1 MVPIHNLSKGEGNLG
16 LWFAFTI
23 YPMEREFGIVVR
35 IHNLSYGEGNCI
47 LPRLLIGNNMT
58 PEEIAKMIIEEYR
71 LTSVKDPNLEDIAW
85 AEFLAIEEKPMETH
99 SGRIRF
105 ENSYGIISLKNSF
118 KEPGQ
123 KRFTLAHEL
132 GHYFIERN
140 STLRKF
146 NCTSNDL
153 MSFNF
158 GKIFE
163 QKANQFAAELLMHK
177 PWFTEFTRKLEINM
191 KVIKDIADYFGVT
204 LSAAALR
211 YSLIGKYPIAVIM
224 SSKENPK
231 DKYGKVI
238 WSSINEYFPLK
249 WIPNGL
255 EVSKDSPASDFFKG
269 NVMQE
274 GEDLVPA
281 SAWFSQD
288 YNCDNSYFREENL
301 AMPNYNSVLTIL
313 WTQ

>member
-1 MVPIHNLSKGEGNLG
+1 MNNEPEHKAELVITKYCITSPKQLDLEKIANAEYIIVEETAAAAYAGNIVFSDGFGLIRINNSNSLS
-16 LWFAFTI
+16 
-23 YPMEREFGIVVR
+23 
-35 IHNLSYGEGNCI
+35 
-47 LPRLLIGNNMT
+47 
-58 PEEIAKMIIEEYR
+58 
-71 LTSVKDPNLEDIAW
+71 
-85 AEFLAIEEKPMETH
+85 
-99 SGRIRF
+99 
-105 ENSYGIISLKNSF
+105 
-118 KEPGQ
+118 GQ

-146 NCTSNDL
+146 NCTSKDL
-153 MSFNF
+153 MSFSF
-158 GKIFE
+158 GNLFE
-163 QKANQFAAELLMHK
+163 KKANQFAAELLMHK
-177 PWFTEFTRKLEINM
+177 PWFTEFTRKLDISM
-191 KVIKDIADYFGVT
+191 QVIKDIADYFGVT

-313 WTQ
+313 WSDKKR